1 MKIYTKTGDQGKT
14 SLVGGVKID
23 KSDLALDVYGTLDEL
38 NSFLGFLQSKITT
51 SSCHKIL
58 NRLQNQL
65 FILSAEIA
73 TPDKEKR
80 SQYTSQITQGDVTFL
95 EDTIDQLSEKL
106 VPLKS
111 FVLPGGSER
120 GAICHI
126 ARTVCRRAERLLA
139 KWSNE
144 HETEPIWL
152 IYLNRLSDLL
162 FVFARYLNKLDGRQE
177 FKWVSGK

>member
-23 KSDLALDVYGTLDEL
+23 KSDLALDVYGTIDEL
-38 NSFLGFLQSKITT
+38 NSFLGYLQSKLTT
-51 SSCHKIL
+51 RSCHKIL
-58 NRLQNQL
+58 NRIQNQL
-65 FILSAEIA
+65 FVLSAEIA

-80 SQYTSQITQGDVTFL
+80 NQYANRITQDDILFL
-95 EDTIDQLSEKL
+95 EKTIDQLSDKL
-106 VPLKS
+106 APLKS
-111 FVLPGGSER
+111 FILPGGSER

-139 KWSNE
+139 KWSKQQE
-144 HETEPIWL
+144 IEPIWL

-162 FVFARYLNKLDGRQE
+162 FVFARYLNKMDGRQE
-177 FKWVSGK
+177 FKWAGVK